1 MSRKKNNEPIIIPNV
16 TLEAVAA
23 EGNALAHVEGKVLF
37 VPKCIP
43 GDVVDVQLT
52 RKRKSFMQGF
62 VVKMIK
68 PSPMRVEPFCPH
80 YGICGGCTW
89 QALPYDK
96 QLEFKQQ
103 QVEDQLIRIG
113 HLKLPTAPVVK
124 STPLPFQK
132 GSPLP
137 QNNESSDKKPYI
149 MPIIGSAKTQY
160 YRNKLEYTFSN
171 KRWILDGEDVNTLSD
186 IDRLSLGFHIPQMFS
201 KVLDI
206 KECKLQREPS
216 NAIRLFVK
224 AYAIEHN
231 MSFFDIREHTGLLR
245 NLIIR
250 TSSNGELMTIIV
262 AGACKNDHTATSP
275 ASDSSASAA
284 VSATGNNQGKNNT
297 QPPTLSS
304 QEQSALEDLMTATC
318 KKFPEIT
325 SMYYVLN
332 DKGNDAI
339 GDSPCIHFSGKEF
352 ITEEMEGINFRI
364 GPKSFYQTNS
374 GQAYKLYGVVREFAD
389 LKGDEVLYDLYTG
402 TGTIA
407 LFLSRQ
413 VKKVVGIE
421 YVEEAIADAKVN
433 AASNGIT
440 NSAFYAGDMKDV
452 LNAEFIRQNGHP
464 QIIVLDP
471 PRAGIHPSVAQV
483 ILDTAPE
490 KIVYVSCNPASQAR
504 DLQILASKYEIVAV
518 QPVDMFP
525 HTQHVENVVSMRLKK
540 ESE

>member
-1 MSRKKNNEPIIIPNV
+1 MSRKRNNEQIIIPNV
-16 TLEAVAA
+16 TMEAVAA
-23 EGNALAHVEGKVLF
+23 EGNALAHVDGKVLF

-43 GDVVDVQLT
+43 GDIVDVQLT

-113 HLKLPTAPVVK
+113 HLKLPTAGSSVT
-124 STPLPFQK
+124 SGTTLPSQK

-137 QNNESSDKKPYI
+137 QNDNVSGAQSYI
-149 MPIIGSAKTQY
+149 MDIMGSAKTQY

-186 IDRLSLGFHIPQMFS
+186 TDRLALGFHIPQMFS

-250 TSSNGELMTIIV
+250 TSGTGELMMILV
-262 AGACKNDHTATSP
+262 AGACKESLAC
-275 ASDSSASAA
+275 
-284 VSATGNNQGKNNT
+284 KKNT

-304 QEQSALEDLMTATC
+304 QEQSAVEDLMTATC
-318 KKFPEIT
+318 NKFPEIT

-352 ITEEMEGINFRI
+352 ITEEMEGIKFRI

-374 GQAYKLYGVVREFAD
+374 EQAYKLYSVVREFAD

-407 LFLSRQ
+407 LFLSKQ

-421 YVEEAIADAKVN
+421 YVEEAIEDAKIN
-433 AASNGIT
+433 AQANGIT
-440 NSAFYAGDMKDV
+440 NSTFYAGDMKDV

-471 PRAGIHPSVAQV
+471 PRAGIHPSVARV

-504 DLQILASKYEIVAV
+504 DLQILASKYDIVAV

>member
-1 MSRKKNNEPIIIPNV
+1 
-16 TLEAVAA
+16 
-23 EGNALAHVEGKVLF
+23 
-37 VPKCIP
+37 
-43 GDVVDVQLT
+43 
-52 RKRKSFMQGF
+52 
-62 VVKMIK
+62 
-68 PSPMRVEPFCPH
+68 
-80 YGICGGCTW
+80 
-89 QALPYDK
+89 
-96 QLEFKQQ
+96 
-103 QVEDQLIRIG
+103 
-113 HLKLPTAPVVK
+113 
-124 STPLPFQK
+124 
-132 GSPLP
+132 
-137 QNNESSDKKPYI
+137 
-149 MPIIGSAKTQY
+149 
-160 YRNKLEYTFSN
+160 
-171 KRWILDGEDVNTLSD
+171 
-186 IDRLSLGFHIPQMFS
+186 MFS

-216 NAIRLFVK
+216 NSIRLFVK
-224 AYAIEHN
+224 AYAIEHK
-231 MSFFDIREHTGLLR
+231 MSFFDIREHSGLLR

-250 TSSNGELMTIIV
+250 TSGTGELMMILV
-262 AGACKNDHTATSP
+262 AGACKESLAC
-275 ASDSSASAA
+275 
-284 VSATGNNQGKNNT
+284 KKNT

-304 QEQSALEDLMTATC
+304 QEQSAVEDLMTATC
-318 KKFPEIT
+318 NKFPEIT

-352 ITEEMEGINFRI
+352 ITEEMEGIKFRI

-374 GQAYKLYGVVREFAD
+374 EQAYKLYSVVREFAD

-407 LFLSRQ
+407 LFLSKQ

-421 YVEEAIADAKVN
+421 YVEEAIEDAKIN
-433 AASNGIT
+433 AQANGIT
-440 NSAFYAGDMKDV
+440 NSTFYAGDMKDV

-471 PRAGIHPSVAQV
+471 PRAGIHPSVARV

-504 DLQILASKYEIVAV
+504 DLQILASKYDIVAV

>member
-1 MSRKKNNEPIIIPNV
+1 MSRKRNTEQIIIPNV

-23 EGNALAHVEGKVLF
+23 EGNALAHVDGKVLF

-113 HLKLPTAPVVK
+113 HLKLPTAPA
-124 STPLPFQK
+124 LPSQK
-132 GSPLP
+132 GSIL
-137 QNNESSDKKPYI
+137 
-149 MPIIGSAKTQY
+149 PIIGSAKTQY

-171 KRWILDGEDVNTLSD
+171 KRWILEGEDVNTLSD
-186 IDRLSLGFHIPQMFS
+186 VERLALGFHIPQMFS

-250 TSSNGELMTIIV
+250 TSSTGELMTILV
-262 AGACKNDHTATSP
+262 AGAC
-275 ASDSSASAA
+275 
-284 VSATGNNQGKNNT
+284 KNNT

-304 QEQSALEDLMTATC
+304 SEQSALEDLMTATC

-339 GDSPCIHFSGKEF
+339 GDTPCIHFSGKEF
-352 ITEEMEGINFRI
+352 ITEEMEGIKFRI

-374 GQAYKLYGVVREFAD
+374 EQAYKLYSVVRQFAD

-421 YVEEAIADAKVN
+421 YVEEAIADAKIN
-433 AASNGIT
+433 AQANGIT

-452 LNAEFIRQNGHP
+452 LNAEFIRQNGQP

-504 DLQILASKYEIVAV
+504 DLQILAAKYEIVAV

-525 HTQHVENVVSMRLKK
+525 HTQHVENVVNLRIKK
-540 ESE
+540 

>member
-1 MSRKKNNEPIIIPNV
+1 MSRKRNTEQIIIPNV

-23 EGNALAHVEGKVLF
+23 EGNALAHVDGKVLF

-113 HLKLPTAPVVK
+113 HLKLPTAPA
-124 STPLPFQK
+124 LPSQK
-132 GSPLP
+132 GSIL
-137 QNNESSDKKPYI
+137 
-149 MPIIGSAKTQY
+149 PIIGSAKTQY

-186 IDRLSLGFHIPQMFS
+186 VERLALGFHIPQMFS

-250 TSSNGELMTIIV
+250 TSSTGELMTILV
-262 AGACKNDHTATSP
+262 AGAC
-275 ASDSSASAA
+275 
-284 VSATGNNQGKNNT
+284 KNNT

-304 QEQSALEDLMTATC
+304 SEQSALEDLMTATC

-339 GDSPCIHFSGKEF
+339 GDTPCIHFSGKEF
-352 ITEEMEGINFRI
+352 ITEEMEGIKFRI

-374 GQAYKLYGVVREFAD
+374 EQAYKLYSVVRQFAD

-413 VKKVVGIE
+413 VRKVVGIE
-421 YVEEAIADAKVN
+421 YVEEAIADAKIN
-433 AASNGIT
+433 AQANGIA

-452 LNAEFIRQNGHP
+452 LNAEFIRQNGQP

-504 DLQILASKYEIVAV
+504 DLQILAAKYEIVAV

-525 HTQHVENVVSMRLKK
+525 HTQHVENVVNLRIKK
-540 ESE
+540 DL

>member
-1 MSRKKNNEPIIIPNV
+1 MSRKRNTEQIIIPNV

-23 EGNALAHVEGKVLF
+23 EGNALAHVDGKVLF

-113 HLKLPTAPVVK
+113 HLKLPTAPA
-124 STPLPFQK
+124 LPSQK
-132 GSPLP
+132 GSIL
-137 QNNESSDKKPYI
+137 
-149 MPIIGSAKTQY
+149 PIIGSAKTQY

-171 KRWILDGEDVNTLSD
+171 KRWILEGEDVNTLSD
-186 IDRLSLGFHIPQMFS
+186 VERLALGFHIPQMFS

-231 MSFFDIREHTGLLR
+231 ISFFDIREHTGLLR

-250 TSSNGELMTIIV
+250 TSSTGELMTILV
-262 AGACKNDHTATSP
+262 AGAC
-275 ASDSSASAA
+275 
-284 VSATGNNQGKNNT
+284 KNNT

-304 QEQSALEDLMTATC
+304 SEQSALEDLMTATC

-339 GDSPCIHFSGKEF
+339 GDTPCIHFSGKEF
-352 ITEEMEGINFRI
+352 ITEEMEGIKFRI

-374 GQAYKLYGVVREFAD
+374 EQAYKLYSVVRQFAD

-421 YVEEAIADAKVN
+421 YVEEAIADAKIN
-433 AASNGIT
+433 AQANGIT

-452 LNAEFIRQNGHP
+452 LNAEFIRQNGQP

-483 ILDTAPE
+483 ILDAAPE

-504 DLQILASKYEIVAV
+504 DLQILAAKYEIVAV

-525 HTQHVENVVSMRLKK
+525 HTQHVENVVNLRIK
-540 ESE
+540 

>member
-1 MSRKKNNEPIIIPNV
+1 MSRKRNNEQIIIPNV
-16 TLEAVAA
+16 TMEAVAA
-23 EGNALAHVEGKVLF
+23 EGNALAHVDGKVLF

-113 HLKLPTAPVVK
+113 HLKLPTAPVAK
-124 STPLPFQK
+124 STTLPSQK
-132 GSPLP
+132 GS
-137 QNNESSDKKPYI
+137 I

-186 IDRLSLGFHIPQMFS
+186 TDRLSLGFHIPQMFS

-250 TSSNGELMTIIV
+250 TSSTGELMTILV

-275 ASDSSASAA
+275 A
-284 VSATGNNQGKNNT
+284 
-297 QPPTLSS
+297 LSS

-352 ITEEMEGINFRI
+352 ITEEMEGIKFRI

-374 GQAYKLYGVVREFAD
+374 EQACKLYGVVREFAD

-407 LFLSRQ
+407 LYLSRQ

-421 YVEEAIADAKVN
+421 YIEEAIADAKIN
-433 AASNGIT
+433 AKTNGIT
-440 NSAFYAGDMKDV
+440 NSTFYAGDMKDV
-452 LNAEFIRQNGHP
+452 LNAEFIRQNSHP